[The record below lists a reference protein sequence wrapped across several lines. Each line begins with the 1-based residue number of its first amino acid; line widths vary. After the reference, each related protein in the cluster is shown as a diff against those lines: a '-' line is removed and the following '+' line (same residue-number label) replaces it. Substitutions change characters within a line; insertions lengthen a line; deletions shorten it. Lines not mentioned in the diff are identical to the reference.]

1 MSNISEQTSLRKIFW
16 LCVQEIPYPLNFNER
31 PPQIYLANNSSSF
44 SLFIVPT
51 SGNYQRTNSE
61 HNSQCLG
68 CQLVELL
75 IARHFRFQSESN
87 EKKTWTKFEL
97 VEKKHVTT
105 SRLTLVKITPQRKKL
120 RFQIHYSVRPKG
132 SEKARTWIEVDL
144 FTCYIILCCVT
155 YKTHKC
161 RWRQVETVSLGLY
174 PRCSSGDVRLF
185 TRSRS
190 SRARFFDR
198 PHLPRETIKFLFV
211 ACFRQNWQI
220 NWTNK

>member
-144 FTCYIILCCVT
+144 FTCYIILSCVT
-155 YKTHKC
+155 YKTHN
-161 RWRQVETVSLGLY
+161 VD
-174 PRCSSGDVRLF
+174 DVRSKLSLACSRLF
-185 TRSRS
+185 RSTPLTES
-190 SRARFFDR
+190 LEQASRNYKI
-198 PHLPRETIKFLFV
+198 PLCCLF
-211 ACFRQNWQI
+211 
-220 NWTNK
+220 